1 MGTPTCR
8 PAVTTC
14 FVRQP
19 FCSSKMPNLK
29 LGDVV
34 PNFDADTTDG
44 KINFHEWIGDSW
56 AVLFSHPADYTP
68 VCTTELGR
76 VQKLSGEF
84 QKRGIKLTALSCDS
98 VESHKG
104 WIEDIKA
111 YNKLDA
117 FSYPIIADPDRSIAN
132 TYGMMDPDEMD
143 SKGLPL
149 TCRSV
154 FVIGPDKKL
163 KLSFLYPAT
172 TGRNFDELIRV
183 IDSLQ
188 LTAVKKVATPVNW
201 QKGDD
206 VIVPPNV
213 PQEEAAQLFPD
224 HKTVQLPSGKAYLR
238 TAKMPEL

>member
-1 MGTPTCR
+1 MQLVASLSKGVWDSVRESECTLKTSSLVQLLLLPACALLSPLCRSSIPIRNTPTCR
-8 PAVTTC
+8 SAAATC

-104 WIEDIKA
+104 MDDFAIENHD
-111 YNKLDA
+111 
-117 FSYPIIADPDRSIAN
+117 SYI
-132 TYGMMDPDEMD
+132 T
-143 SKGLPL
+143 
-149 TCRSV
+149 
-154 FVIGPDKKL
+154 
-163 KLSFLYPAT
+163 
-172 TGRNFDELIRV
+172 
-183 IDSLQ
+183 
-188 LTAVKKVATPVNW
+188 
-201 QKGDD
+201 
-206 VIVPPNV
+206 
-213 PQEEAAQLFPD
+213 
-224 HKTVQLPSGKAYLR
+224 
-238 TAKMPEL
+238 

>member
-1 MGTPTCR
+1 
-8 PAVTTC
+8 
-14 FVRQP
+14 
-19 FCSSKMPNLK
+19 MPNLK

-34 PNFDADTTDG
+34 PNFDADTTEG

-104 WIEDIKA
+104 MDDFAIENHDSYIPNLILIGWIEDIKA

-149 TCRSV
+149 TCRAV
-154 FVIGPDKKL
+154 FVIGPDK
-163 KLSFLYPAT
+163 
-172 TGRNFDELIRV
+172 
-183 IDSLQ
+183 
-188 LTAVKKVATPVNW
+188 
-201 QKGDD
+201 
-206 VIVPPNV
+206 
-213 PQEEAAQLFPD
+213 
-224 HKTVQLPSGKAYLR
+224 
-238 TAKMPEL
+238 